1 MSRTASVIPLIPR
14 GRLRLLGIFL
24 AMTLP
29 ASADDL
35 SGQASII
42 DGDTLEI
49 HGARIRLWGIDA
61 PESDQL
67 CRNDDSEH
75 YRCGQKAAND
85 LDVFIA
91 RRRVECVEVDRD
103 QYRRAVAVCTVAG
116 VDLADWLVRNGH
128 ALDWPKYSKGDYA
141 AAQDEAKR
149 ADRGMWSGSFVEP
162 WRYRACRR
170 MGGSLLGCSDQP

>member
-35 SGQASII
+35 SGQASIV
-42 DGDTLEI
+42 DGDTLQI

-85 LDVFIA
+85 LDAFIA
-91 RRRVECVEVDRD
+91 RRPVECVEVDRD
-103 QYRRAVAVCTVAG
+103 QYRRAVAICTVAG
-116 VDLADWLVRNGH
+116 VDLAEWLVKNGV
-128 ALDWPKYSKGDYA
+128 ALDWPKYSKGNYA

-149 ADRGMWSGSFVEP
+149 FLLLAEK
-162 WRYRACRR
+162 
-170 MGGSLLGCSDQP
+170 SL